1 MKKKTIS
8 LAVVGLAAVGVAATV
23 MGQGRPSPDQQ
34 AVAFRQGLM
43 TVINN
48 VAGPMQLMQRGRM
61 PYDAKTVERN
71 AQELATLA
79 EIIPQAFEH
88 DTSSASG
95 LKTGAL
101 PVVWQNHD
109 EFLMKAQNLRTE
121 ARKLETAAKGGDED
135 AVKSAIMSTG
145 EACGQCHMMF
155 RAKPP
160 GRGGGGGGGA
170 R

>member
-8 LAVVGLAAVGVAATV
+8 LAVVGLVTVAVAATV

-43 TVINN
+43 TVISN
-48 VAGPMQLMQRGRM
+48 VAGPMQLMQRGRV
-61 PYDAKTVERN
+61 PYDAKTVQRN
-71 AQELATLA
+71 AHELAALA

-88 DTSSASG
+88 DTSGASG

-101 PVVWQNHD
+101 PLVWQNHND
-109 EFLMKAQNLRTE
+109 FLMKAK
-121 ARKLETAAKGGDED
+121 KLQAQAQALDMATQSGSED
-135 AVKSAIMSTG
+135 AVKTAIMNTG
-145 EACGQCHMMF
+145 ATCGQCHMMF
-155 RAKPP
+155 RQRPP
-160 GRGGGGGGGA
+160 GGGGG

>member
-8 LAVVGLAAVGVAATV
+8 LAVVGLATVTVAATV

-34 AVAFRQGLM
+34 AVSFRQGLM

-61 PYDAKTVERN
+61 PYDAKTVARN
-71 AQELATLA
+71 AHELAALA

-88 DTSSASG
+88 DSSGASG
-95 LKTGAL
+95 LKTTAL
-101 PVVWQNHD
+101 PLVWQSHD
-109 EFLMKAQNLRTE
+109 DFLMHAHNLQMQAQ
-121 ARKLETAAKGGDED
+121 ALEMAAQGGSED
-135 AVKSAIMSTG
+135 AVKAAIMSTG
-145 EACGQCHMMF
+145 EACGQCHMKF
-155 RAKPP
+155 REKPP
-160 GRGGGGGGGA
+160 GGGGGGG